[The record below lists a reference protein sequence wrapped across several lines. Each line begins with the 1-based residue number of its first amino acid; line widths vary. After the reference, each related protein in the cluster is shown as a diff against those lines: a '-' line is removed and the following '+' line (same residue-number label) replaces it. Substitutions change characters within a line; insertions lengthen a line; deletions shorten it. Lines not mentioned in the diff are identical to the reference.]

1 MVALILAEMF
11 ADDEPDRRK
20 GDAEAA
26 PEPPSAPRPPK
37 RAR

>member
-11 ADDEPDRRK
+11 ADDEPDRGK
-20 GDAEAA
+20 GGEDAA
-26 PEPPSAPRPPK
+26 PEPPAAPAPPK